1 VFAEFRRVLAPGGHA
16 LIAFQVGDHEL
27 LHRTEWF
34 GRTIALDRYWL
45 NPERVT
51 DLLVQSGFEMRVR
64 MLREPDGP
72 AEKVQ
77 RVYLLARAKIE

>member
-1 VFAEFRRVLAPGGHA
+1 
-16 LIAFQVGDHEL
+16 
-27 LHRTEWF
+27 
-34 GRTIALDRYWL
+34 
-45 NPERVT
+45 VT